1 MEPANKSF
9 AWMPLLLAAC
19 LLAFVLTLLFPIIFF
34 AQTQAQSQSVQPSFT
49 YGAPLRG
56 PDGALLTPTPTPT
69 PIPAPS
75 HVTFS
80 IFVGSWY
87 AHLGT
92 LDIEANGHAHLAL
105 QGYSSC
111 SDPEV
116 KLPCKTLITE
126 EIVFT
131 RVIGRTAYGTIIQ
144 SSDGDSGKVITA
156 TLGDNDTLDLS
167 DGGFFCGPKS
177 PLGWCGA

>member
-1 MEPANKSF
+1 MKPANNSF
-9 AWMPLLLAAC
+9 AWMPLLILAC
-19 LLAFVLTLLFPIIFF
+19 LLAFVLVLLFPTIFF
-34 AQTQAQSQSVQPSFT
+34 AQTQAQSQSGQPSLT

-80 IFVGSWY
+80 AFVGSWY
-87 AHLGT
+87 THAGI
-92 LDIEANGHAHLAL
+92 LDIEANGHAHLAIRRY
-105 QGYSSC
+105 GSC
-111 SDPEV
+111 SNP
-116 KLPCKTLITE
+116 PCYAIATE

-131 RVIGRTAYGTIIQ
+131 RVASRTAYGTIIQ
-144 SSDGDSGKVITA
+144 SSEGNSGKAITA
-156 TLGDNDTLDLS
+156 TLGDNDTLELS

-177 PLGWCGA
+177 PIGWCGA